1 MLPNPLP
8 PADPPEFPRNR
19 VKVPTVLQMEETEC
33 GAAALGM
40 ILAHYGRYVPLE
52 ELRTAC
58 GVSRDGS
65 KASAMLAAAR
75 SYGLVA
81 KGFRRPFDKLGEC
94 ELPAILFWRF
104 SHWVVLEGFH
114 RGQVLINDPADGRR
128 SVAVSEVEQAYSGI
142 SLQFSPGPEFVP
154 GGSRPSWVRDL
165 RDRLA
170 PGNLGFILAAIAG
183 LFLVVPGVLLPLF
196 TTVFVNDVIS
206 SPSPTNLGNLLSAVA
221 VVALLM
227 GLLTLVQQMFLARL
241 QTRLTVSGSFKLVDH
256 LLHLPVQ
263 FFTQRFPG
271 VLVGR
276 MDQIDSITA
285 LLAGPLVT
293 AAVSLVGLLVY
304 TGVMLLYSPL
314 LTLIGLLAAALNIV
328 ALAFVSKRRDA
339 ANQLQLREESRL
351 SGLGMSTVS
360 AIESIKTTGAEDSA
374 FERWAGFQAR
384 YLAANQ
390 EMGRLTNMLSV
401 VPTTLSSLTTVL
413 ILTIGGLQVM
423 SGMLTLGILVGFQ
436 SLMSSFLTPI
446 SDIVNLAN
454 QAQTAQGQVVQLN
467 DVLSNAPDE
476 QFAAAG
482 TAGATAAMKANTRL
496 AGTLELRNV
505 EFGYARTQKPVI
517 SDFSLRIAPGQRVAL
532 VGGTG
537 SGKTTIVR
545 LIMGLYEPWSGEV
558 LFDGRP
564 RTAWQ
569 RELITT
575 SVSFVDQR
583 IMLFEGTIADN
594 LSLWDHTLPHEELIR
609 AATDA
614 AIHDD
619 IVGRRGGYES
629 WVSESGRN
637 FSGGQRQ
644 RLEIARALT
653 LDPSIIVLDEA
664 TSALDSETEER
675 IDRNLRRRG
684 VTTLIVAHRL
694 STIRDCDE
702 IIVLDAGRIV
712 ARGTHDEL
720 LALGGLYTSLV
731 AAE

>member
-1 MLPNPLP
+1 MVLP
-8 PADPPEFPRNR
+8 RTR
-19 VKVPTVLQMEETEC
+19 VKVPSMLQMEETEC

-40 ILAHYGRYVPLE
+40 ILAYYGRYVPLE

-65 KASAMLAAAR
+65 KSSAMLAAAR

-94 ELPAILFWRF
+94 ELPAIVFWRF

-114 RGQVLINDPADGRR
+114 RGQVMINDPADGRR
-128 SVAVSEVEQAYSGI
+128 AVALSEVEQAYSGI
-142 SLQFSPGPEFVP
+142 SLQFTPGPEFEK
-154 GGSRPSWVRDL
+154 GGARQSWVKDL
-165 RDRLA
+165 RDRVLPA
-170 PGNLGFILAAIAG
+170 KWGFILAGIAG
-183 LFLVVPGVLLPLF
+183 LFLVVPGILLPLF

-206 SPSPTNLGNLLSAVA
+206 SPSPTNLGNLLTAVA

-314 LTLIGLLAAALNIV
+314 LTAIGILAAALNIV
-328 ALAFVSKRRDA
+328 ALAYVSKRRDA

-390 EMGRLTNMLSV
+390 DMGRLTNLLSV

-413 ILTIGGLQVM
+413 VLTIGGLQVM

-436 SLMSSFLTPI
+436 SLMASFLTPI

-454 QAQTAQGQVVQLN
+454 QTQTAQGQLVQLN

-476 QFAAAG
+476 QFAKAAPASAALGTGALAAG
-482 TAGATAAMKANTRL
+482 AAGVGANTRL
-496 AGTLELRNV
+496 AGALELRNV

-517 SDFSLRIAPGQRVAL
+517 TDFSLRIAPGQRVAL

-537 SGKTTIVR
+537 SGKSTIVR

-558 LFDGRP
+558 LFDGRG
-564 RTAWQ
+564 RHAWQ

-583 IMLFEGTIADN
+583 IML
-594 LSLWDHTLPHEELIR
+594 LR
-609 AATDA
+609 A
-614 AIHDD
+614 
-619 IVGRRGGYES
+619 
-629 WVSESGRN
+629 
-637 FSGGQRQ
+637 
-644 RLEIARALT
+644 
-653 LDPSIIVLDEA
+653 PSP
-664 TSALDSETEER
+664 
-675 IDRNLRRRG
+675 
-684 VTTLIVAHRL
+684 TT
-694 STIRDCDE
+694 
-702 IIVLDAGRIV
+702 
-712 ARGTHDEL
+712 
-720 LALGGLYTSLV
+720 
-731 AAE
+731 